1 MTKFTVEGKP
11 QPKERPRKAK
21 NGKFYTPKKTQ
32 DYESL
37 VGWIARSAYKR
48 IPSEKPISVR
58 LDIYFKLPQ
67 RTSEIEGAYCM
78 KNIDIDN
85 ITKSVLDACNG
96 IVYVDDKQVVKTIV
110 GKYWSKNPRIEV
122 EIKEVQNE

>member
-1 MTKFTVEGKP
+1 MKFTVEGKP
-11 QPKERPRKAK
+11 QPKERPRKGK
-21 NGKFYTPKKTQ
+21 NGSFYTPKKTQ
-32 DYESL
+32 EYESL
-37 VGWIARSAYKR
+37 VGWIARSKYKGN
-48 IPSEKPISVR
+48 PSDKPISVT

-78 KNIDIDN
+78 KNTDIDN

-110 GKYWSKNPRIEV
+110 GKYWSINPRIEV
-122 EIKEVQNE
+122 EIKEA